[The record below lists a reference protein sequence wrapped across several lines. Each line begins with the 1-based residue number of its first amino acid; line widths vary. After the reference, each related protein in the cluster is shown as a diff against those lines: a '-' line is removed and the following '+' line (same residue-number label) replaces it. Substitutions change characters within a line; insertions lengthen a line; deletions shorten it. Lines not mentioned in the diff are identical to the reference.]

1 MKKKKSK
8 KKIIIG
14 AAAVLVVA
22 GGVTVAGQRNSTE
35 NQIPQVQVVIAEKGD
50 VEEIVDATGTVG
62 SEEEK
67 TYYSPVNAE
76 LKTVSF
82 AQGDVVKKG
91 TKLIEF
97 NTEDLEK
104 DNRKAELNL
113 KSTKYDTKDTRNKS
127 DKAEKKQKDAKKNVQ
142 ELEKKIKD
150 KKAYVSS
157 LKSQISAAATAA
169 QREAAAQAIIGA
181 AAVLVVA
188 GGVTVAGQ
196 RNSTENQI
204 PQVQVVIAEKGDV
217 EEIVDATGTVGSEE
231 EKTYYSPV
239 NAELKTVSFAQGD
252 VVKKGTKL
260 IEFNT
265 EDLEKDNRKAELNLK
280 STKYDTKDTRNK
292 SDKAEKKQ
300 KDAKKNVQE
309 LEKKIKDKKAYVSSL
324 KSQISAAATAA
335 QREAAA
341 QASAQA
347 AAQAQAQQQ
356 EAQAKAQAEA
366 KKQEEIQSKYQAAL
380 YTYKTETLPQYQQ
393 QLSDLNAQ
401 YNQAQSDY
409 NQADTTYQMAFAT
422 WQADPSD
429 ENTQALDNAETARTQ
444 AQLAMQQA
452 QQTYND
458 LKQQTPKM
466 PVLSDFTESSAD
478 YSWGISDGSDA
489 DDSDGEDSSSYGY
502 DYSGSDGGTVTA
514 DTSALESALE
524 TASDEL
530 AELQSDLA
538 SEKAIAEADSTS
550 LTKEEKE
557 KLKVTDNLSELDA
570 KSAEELV
577 KEGKKG
583 ITAEFN
589 GIISKADIKQG
600 AAVTQGMELFTI
612 ENTDK
617 ASVDVT
623 LSKYDYNTVKEG
635 QSVEIT
641 LGDNTYQGTVTKMS
655 HIAVQNEKGTP
666 VISATV
672 SIDNPDEDIFLGVDA
687 KVKIYAASAKNV
699 VTLPVE
705 VVNIGKEGSFCYVI
719 EDGLVTKRNITTGI
733 SSEDYV
739 EITDGIK
746 EGEEVIADLGDYT
759 EGMEVQAVPEQT
771 GEDADE

>member
-22 GGVTVAGQRNSTE
+22 GGVTVAGQRNSKDT
-35 NQIPQVQVVIAEKGD
+35 QIPQVPVVTAEMGE

-82 AQGDVVKKG
+82 SQGDVIKKG

-97 NTEDLEK
+97 NTEGLEK
-104 DNRKAELNL
+104 DNQKAELNL

-150 KKAYVSS
+150 KKAYVAS
-157 LKSQISAAATAA
+157 LKSQISAATA
-169 QREAAAQAIIGA
+169 
-181 AAVLVVA
+181 
-188 GGVTVAGQ
+188 
-196 RNSTENQI
+196 
-204 PQVQVVIAEKGDV
+204 
-217 EEIVDATGTVGSEE
+217 
-231 EKTYYSPV
+231 
-239 NAELKTVSFAQGD
+239 
-252 VVKKGTKL
+252 
-260 IEFNT
+260 
-265 EDLEKDNRKAELNLK
+265 
-280 STKYDTKDTRNK
+280 
-292 SDKAEKKQ
+292 
-300 KDAKKNVQE
+300 
-309 LEKKIKDKKAYVSSL
+309 
-324 KSQISAAATAA
+324 AA

-366 KKQEEIQSKYQAAL
+366 KKQQEIQRKYQAAL
-380 YTYKTETLPQYQQ
+380 NTYKTETLPQYQQ
-393 QLSDLNAQ
+393 KLSELNSQ
-401 YNQAQSDY
+401 YNQAQSTY
-409 NQADTTYQMAFAT
+409 NQADTAYQMAFAT

-429 ENTQALDNAETARTQ
+429 ENIQALNAAETSRTQ
-444 AQLAMQQA
+444 AQIAMQQA
-452 QQTYND
+452 KQAYED
-458 LKQQTPKM
+458 YKQQTPQM
-466 PVLSDFTESSAD
+466 PDLADFTQNSSGSLEEFTDGTEDDTSEEDTASGD
-478 YSWGISDGSDA
+478 YA
-489 DDSDGEDSSSYGY
+489 
-502 DYSGSDGGTVTA
+502 YSGSDSSAVTA

-524 TASDEL
+524 SASDEL

-570 KSAEELV
+570 KSAKELV
-577 KEGKKG
+577 EEGKKG

-589 GIISKADIKQG
+589 GIVSKADIKQG

-612 ENTDK
+612 QNTDK

-623 LSKYDYNTVKEG
+623 LSKYDYDTVKEG
-635 QSVEIT
+635 QSAEIT

-672 SIDNPDEDIFLGVDA
+672 SINDPDDDIFLGVDA
-687 KVKIYAASAKNV
+687 KVKIHAASAKNV

-705 VVNIGKEGSFCYVI
+705 VVNIGKDGSFCYVI
-719 EDGLVTKRNITTGI
+719 EDGLVTKRDITTGI

-739 EITDGIK
+739 EVIDGIK
-746 EGEEVIADLGDYT
+746 EGEEVISDLGDYT
-759 EGMEVQAVPEQT
+759 EGMEVQAVSEQT

>member
-22 GGVTVAGQRNSTE
+22 GGVTVAGQRNSKET
-35 NQIPQVQVVIAEKGD
+35 QIPQVPVVTAEMGD

-82 AQGDVVKKG
+82 SQGDVIKKG

-104 DNRKAELNL
+104 DNQKAELNL

-150 KKAYVSS
+150 KKAYVAS
-157 LKSQISAAATAA
+157 LKSQISAATA
-169 QREAAAQAIIGA
+169 
-181 AAVLVVA
+181 
-188 GGVTVAGQ
+188 
-196 RNSTENQI
+196 
-204 PQVQVVIAEKGDV
+204 
-217 EEIVDATGTVGSEE
+217 
-231 EKTYYSPV
+231 
-239 NAELKTVSFAQGD
+239 
-252 VVKKGTKL
+252 
-260 IEFNT
+260 
-265 EDLEKDNRKAELNLK
+265 
-280 STKYDTKDTRNK
+280 
-292 SDKAEKKQ
+292 
-300 KDAKKNVQE
+300 
-309 LEKKIKDKKAYVSSL
+309 
-324 KSQISAAATAA
+324 AA

-366 KKQEEIQSKYQAAL
+366 KKQQEIQRKYQAAL
-380 YTYKTETLPQYQQ
+380 NTYKTETLPQYQQ
-393 QLSDLNAQ
+393 KLSELNSQ
-401 YNQAQSDY
+401 YNQAQSTY
-409 NQADTTYQMAFAT
+409 NQADTAYQMAFAT

-429 ENTQALDNAETARTQ
+429 ENIQALNAAETSRTQ
-444 AQLAMQQA
+444 AQIAMQQA
-452 QQTYND
+452 KQAYED
-458 LKQQTPKM
+458 YKQQTPQM
-466 PVLSDFTESSAD
+466 PDLSDFTQNSSGSLEEFTDGTEDDTSEDDIASED
-478 YSWGISDGSDA
+478 YA
-489 DDSDGEDSSSYGY
+489 
-502 DYSGSDGGTVTA
+502 YSGSDSSTVTA

-524 TASDEL
+524 SASDEL

-570 KSAEELV
+570 KSAKELV
-577 KEGKKG
+577 EEGKKG

-589 GIISKADIKQG
+589 GIVSKADIKQG

-612 ENTDK
+612 QNTDK

-623 LSKYDYNTVKEG
+623 LSKYDYDTVKEG
-635 QSVEIT
+635 QSAEIT

-672 SIDNPDEDIFLGVDA
+672 SINDPDDDIFLGVDA
-687 KVKIYAASAKNV
+687 KVKIHAASAKNV

-705 VVNIGKEGSFCYVI
+705 VVNIGKDGSFCYVI
-719 EDGLVTKRNITTGI
+719 EDGLVTKRDITTGI

-739 EITDGIK
+739 EVIDGIK
-746 EGEEVIADLGDYT
+746 EGEEVISDLGDYT
-759 EGMEVQAVPEQT
+759 EGMEVQAVSEQT

>member
-22 GGVTVAGQRNSTE
+22 GGVTVAGQRNSKET
-35 NQIPQVQVVIAEKGD
+35 QIPQVPVVTAEMGD

-82 AQGDVVKKG
+82 SQGDVIKKG

-104 DNRKAELNL
+104 DNQKAELNL

-150 KKAYVSS
+150 KKAYVAS
-157 LKSQISAAATAA
+157 LKSQISAATA
-169 QREAAAQAIIGA
+169 
-181 AAVLVVA
+181 
-188 GGVTVAGQ
+188 
-196 RNSTENQI
+196 
-204 PQVQVVIAEKGDV
+204 
-217 EEIVDATGTVGSEE
+217 
-231 EKTYYSPV
+231 
-239 NAELKTVSFAQGD
+239 
-252 VVKKGTKL
+252 
-260 IEFNT
+260 
-265 EDLEKDNRKAELNLK
+265 
-280 STKYDTKDTRNK
+280 
-292 SDKAEKKQ
+292 
-300 KDAKKNVQE
+300 
-309 LEKKIKDKKAYVSSL
+309 
-324 KSQISAAATAA
+324 AA

-356 EAQAKAQAEA
+356 EAQAEA
-366 KKQEEIQSKYQAAL
+366 KKQQEIQRKYQAAL
-380 YTYKTETLPQYQQ
+380 NTYKTETLPQYQQ
-393 QLSDLNAQ
+393 KLSELNSQ
-401 YNQAQSDY
+401 YNQAQSIY
-409 NQADTTYQMAFAT
+409 NQADTAYQMAFAT

-429 ENTQALDNAETARTQ
+429 ENIQALNAAETSRTQ
-444 AQLAMQQA
+444 AQIAMQQA
-452 QQTYND
+452 KQAYED
-458 LKQQTPKM
+458 YKQQTPQM
-466 PVLSDFTESSAD
+466 PDLADFTQNSSGSLEEFTDGTEDDTSEEDTASGD
-478 YSWGISDGSDA
+478 YA
-489 DDSDGEDSSSYGY
+489 
-502 DYSGSDGGTVTA
+502 YSGSDSSAVTA

-524 TASDEL
+524 SASDEL

-570 KSAEELV
+570 KSAKELV
-577 KEGKKG
+577 EEGKKG

-589 GIISKADIKQG
+589 GIVSKVDIKQG
-600 AAVTQGMELFTI
+600 AAATQGMELFTI
-612 ENTDK
+612 QNTDK

-623 LSKYDYNTVKEG
+623 LSKYDYDTVKEG
-635 QSVEIT
+635 QSAEIT

-672 SIDNPDEDIFLGVDA
+672 SINDPDDDIFLGVDA
-687 KVKIYAASAKNV
+687 KVKIHAASAKNV

-705 VVNIGKEGSFCYVI
+705 VVNIGKDGSFCYVI
-719 EDGLVTKRNITTGI
+719 EDGLVTKRDITTGI

-739 EITDGIK
+739 EVIDGIK
-746 EGEEVIADLGDYT
+746 EGEEVISDLGDYT
-759 EGMEVQAVPEQT
+759 EGMEVQAVSEQT

>member
-1 MKKKKSK
+1 MVLKKSK

-22 GGVTVAGQRNSTE
+22 GGVTVAGQRDSKET
-35 NQIPQVQVVIAEKGD
+35 QIPQVPVVTAEMGD

-82 AQGDVVKKG
+82 SQGDVIKKG

-104 DNRKAELNL
+104 DNQKAELNL

-150 KKAYVSS
+150 KKAYVAS
-157 LKSQISAAATAA
+157 LKSQISAA
-169 QREAAAQAIIGA
+169 
-181 AAVLVVA
+181 
-188 GGVTVAGQ
+188 TV
-196 RNSTENQI
+196 
-204 PQVQVVIAEKGDV
+204 
-217 EEIVDATGTVGSEE
+217 
-231 EKTYYSPV
+231 
-239 NAELKTVSFAQGD
+239 
-252 VVKKGTKL
+252 
-260 IEFNT
+260 
-265 EDLEKDNRKAELNLK
+265 
-280 STKYDTKDTRNK
+280 
-292 SDKAEKKQ
+292 
-300 KDAKKNVQE
+300 
-309 LEKKIKDKKAYVSSL
+309 
-324 KSQISAAATAA
+324 AA

-366 KKQEEIQSKYQAAL
+366 KKQQEIQRKYQAAL
-380 YTYKTETLPQYQQ
+380 NTYETETLPQYQQ
-393 QLSDLNAQ
+393 KLSELNSQ
-401 YNQAQSDY
+401 YNQAQSTY
-409 NQADTTYQMAFAT
+409 NQADTAYQMAFAT

-429 ENTQALDNAETARTQ
+429 ENIQALNAAETSRTQ
-444 AQLAMQQA
+444 AQIAMQQA
-452 QQTYND
+452 KQAYED
-458 LKQQTPKM
+458 YKQQTPQM
-466 PVLSDFTESSAD
+466 PDLSDFTQNSSG
-478 YSWGISDGSDA
+478 SLEEFTDGTE
-489 DDSDGEDSSSYGY
+489 DDSSEDDTASGDYA
-502 DYSGSDGGTVTA
+502 YSGSDSSAVTA

-524 TASDEL
+524 SASDEL

-570 KSAEELV
+570 KSAKELV
-577 KEGKKG
+577 EEGKKG

-589 GIISKADIKQG
+589 GIVSKADIKQG
-600 AAVTQGMELFTI
+600 AAATQGMELFTI
-612 ENTDK
+612 QNTDK

-623 LSKYDYNTVKEG
+623 LSKYDYDTVKEG
-635 QSVEIT
+635 QSAEIT

-672 SIDNPDEDIFLGVDA
+672 SINDPDDDIFLGVDA
-687 KVKIYAASAKNV
+687 KVKIHAASAKNV

-705 VVNIGKEGSFCYVI
+705 VVNIGKDGSFCYVI
-719 EDGLVTKRNITTGI
+719 EDGLVTKRDITTGI

-739 EITDGIK
+739 EVIDGIK
-746 EGEEVIADLGDYT
+746 EGEEVISDLGDYT
-759 EGMEVQAVPEQT
+759 EGMEVQAVSEQT

>member
-14 AAAVLVVA
+14 AAAVLVGA
-22 GGVTVAGQRNSTE
+22 GGVTVAGQRNSKET
-35 NQIPQVQVVIAEKGD
+35 QIPQVPVVTAGMGD

-82 AQGDVVKKG
+82 SQGDVIKKG

-104 DNRKAELNL
+104 DNQKAELNL

-150 KKAYVSS
+150 KKAYVAS
-157 LKSQISAAATAA
+157 LKSQISAATA
-169 QREAAAQAIIGA
+169 
-181 AAVLVVA
+181 
-188 GGVTVAGQ
+188 
-196 RNSTENQI
+196 
-204 PQVQVVIAEKGDV
+204 
-217 EEIVDATGTVGSEE
+217 
-231 EKTYYSPV
+231 
-239 NAELKTVSFAQGD
+239 
-252 VVKKGTKL
+252 
-260 IEFNT
+260 
-265 EDLEKDNRKAELNLK
+265 
-280 STKYDTKDTRNK
+280 
-292 SDKAEKKQ
+292 
-300 KDAKKNVQE
+300 
-309 LEKKIKDKKAYVSSL
+309 
-324 KSQISAAATAA
+324 AA

-366 KKQEEIQSKYQAAL
+366 KKQQEIQRKYQAAL
-380 YTYKTETLPQYQQ
+380 NTYKTETLPQYQQ
-393 QLSDLNAQ
+393 KLSELNSQ
-401 YNQAQSDY
+401 YNQAQSTY
-409 NQADTTYQMAFAT
+409 NQADTAYQMAFAT

-429 ENTQALDNAETARTQ
+429 ENIQALNAAETSRTQ
-444 AQLAMQQA
+444 AQIAMQQA
-452 QQTYND
+452 KQAYED
-458 LKQQTPKM
+458 YKQQTPQM
-466 PVLSDFTESSAD
+466 PDLADFTQNSSGSLEEFTDGTEDDTSEEDTASGD
-478 YSWGISDGSDA
+478 YA
-489 DDSDGEDSSSYGY
+489 
-502 DYSGSDGGTVTA
+502 YSGSDSSAVTA

-524 TASDEL
+524 SASDEL

-570 KSAEELV
+570 KSAKELV
-577 KEGKKG
+577 EEGKKG

-589 GIISKADIKQG
+589 GIVSKADIKQG

-612 ENTDK
+612 QNTDK

-623 LSKYDYNTVKEG
+623 LSKYDYDTVKEG
-635 QSVEIT
+635 QSAEIT
-641 LGDNTYQGTVTKMS
+641 LGDNTYQGAVTKMS

-672 SIDNPDEDIFLGVDA
+672 SINDPDDDIFLGVDA
-687 KVKIYAASAKNV
+687 KVKIHAASAKNV

-705 VVNIGKEGSFCYVI
+705 VVNIGKDGSFCYVI
-719 EDGLVTKRNITTGI
+719 EDGLVMKRDITTGI
-733 SSEDYV
+733 SSEDYGEV
-739 EITDGIK
+739 IDGIK
-746 EGEEVIADLGDYT
+746 EGEEVISDLGDYT
-759 EGMEVQAVPEQT
+759 EGMEVQAVSEQT

>member
-104 DNRKAELNL
+104 DNQKAELNL

-150 KKAYVSS
+150 KKAYVAS
-157 LKSQISAAATAA
+157 LKSQISVATA
-169 QREAAAQAIIGA
+169 
-181 AAVLVVA
+181 
-188 GGVTVAGQ
+188 
-196 RNSTENQI
+196 
-204 PQVQVVIAEKGDV
+204 
-217 EEIVDATGTVGSEE
+217 
-231 EKTYYSPV
+231 
-239 NAELKTVSFAQGD
+239 
-252 VVKKGTKL
+252 
-260 IEFNT
+260 
-265 EDLEKDNRKAELNLK
+265 
-280 STKYDTKDTRNK
+280 
-292 SDKAEKKQ
+292 
-300 KDAKKNVQE
+300 
-309 LEKKIKDKKAYVSSL
+309 
-324 KSQISAAATAA
+324 AA

-366 KKQEEIQSKYQAAL
+366 KKQQEIQRKYQAAL
-380 YTYKTETLPQYQQ
+380 NTYKTETLPQYQQ
-393 QLSDLNAQ
+393 KLSELNSQ
-401 YNQAQSDY
+401 YNQAQSTY
-409 NQADTTYQMAFAT
+409 NQADTAYQMAFAT

-429 ENTQALDNAETARTQ
+429 ENIQALNAAETSRTQ
-444 AQLAMQQA
+444 AQIAMQQA
-452 QQTYND
+452 KQVYED
-458 LKQQTPKM
+458 YKQQTPQM
-466 PVLSDFTESSAD
+466 PDLADFTQNSSGSLEEFTDGTEDDTSEEDTASGD
-478 YSWGISDGSDA
+478 YA
-489 DDSDGEDSSSYGY
+489 
-502 DYSGSDGGTVTA
+502 YSGSDSSAVTA

-524 TASDEL
+524 SASDEL

-550 LTKEEKE
+550 LTKE

-570 KSAEELV
+570 KSAKELV
-577 KEGKKG
+577 EEGKKG

-589 GIISKADIKQG
+589 GIVSKADIKQG

-612 ENTDK
+612 QNTDK

-623 LSKYDYNTVKEG
+623 LSKYDYDTVKEG
-635 QSVEIT
+635 QSAEIT

-666 VISATV
+666 VISATI
-672 SIDNPDEDIFLGVDA
+672 SINDPDDDIFLGVDA
-687 KVKIYAASAKNV
+687 KVKIHAASAKNV

-705 VVNIGKEGSFCYVI
+705 VVNIGKDGSFCYVI
-719 EDGLVTKRNITTGI
+719 EDGLVTKRDITTGI

-739 EITDGIK
+739 EVIDGIK
-746 EGEEVIADLGDYT
+746 EGEEVISDLGDYT
-759 EGMEVQAVPEQT
+759 EGMEVQAVSEQT

>member
-22 GGVTVAGQRNSTE
+22 GGVTVAGQRNSKET
-35 NQIPQVQVVIAEKGD
+35 QIPQVPVVTAEMGE

-82 AQGDVVKKG
+82 SQGDVIKKG

-104 DNRKAELNL
+104 DNQKAELNL

-150 KKAYVSS
+150 KKAYVAS
-157 LKSQISAAATAA
+157 LKSQISVATA
-169 QREAAAQAIIGA
+169 
-181 AAVLVVA
+181 
-188 GGVTVAGQ
+188 
-196 RNSTENQI
+196 
-204 PQVQVVIAEKGDV
+204 
-217 EEIVDATGTVGSEE
+217 
-231 EKTYYSPV
+231 
-239 NAELKTVSFAQGD
+239 
-252 VVKKGTKL
+252 
-260 IEFNT
+260 
-265 EDLEKDNRKAELNLK
+265 
-280 STKYDTKDTRNK
+280 
-292 SDKAEKKQ
+292 
-300 KDAKKNVQE
+300 
-309 LEKKIKDKKAYVSSL
+309 
-324 KSQISAAATAA
+324 AA

-366 KKQEEIQSKYQAAL
+366 KKQQEIQRKYQAAL
-380 YTYKTETLPQYQQ
+380 NTYKTETLPQYQQ
-393 QLSDLNAQ
+393 KLSELNSQ
-401 YNQAQSDY
+401 YNQAQSTY
-409 NQADTTYQMAFAT
+409 NQADTAYQMAFAT

-429 ENTQALDNAETARTQ
+429 ENIQALNAAETSRTQ
-444 AQLAMQQA
+444 AQIAMQQA
-452 QQTYND
+452 KQAYED
-458 LKQQTPKM
+458 YKQQTPQM
-466 PVLSDFTESSAD
+466 PDLADFTQNSSGSLEEFTDGTEDDTSEEDTASGD
-478 YSWGISDGSDA
+478 YA
-489 DDSDGEDSSSYGY
+489 
-502 DYSGSDGGTVTA
+502 YSGSDSSAVTA

-524 TASDEL
+524 SASDEL

-570 KSAEELV
+570 KSAKELV
-577 KEGKKG
+577 EEGKKG

-589 GIISKADIKQG
+589 GIVSKADIKQG

-612 ENTDK
+612 QNTDK

-623 LSKYDYNTVKEG
+623 LSKYDYDTVKEG
-635 QSVEIT
+635 QSAEIT

-672 SIDNPDEDIFLGVDA
+672 SINDPDDDIFLGVDA
-687 KVKIYAASAKNV
+687 KVKIHAASAKNV

-705 VVNIGKEGSFCYVI
+705 VVNIGKDGSFCYVI
-719 EDGLVTKRNITTGI
+719 EDGLVTKRDITTGI

-739 EITDGIK
+739 EVIDGIK
-746 EGEEVIADLGDYT
+746 EGEEVISDLGDYT
-759 EGMEVQAVPEQT
+759 EGMEVQAVSEQT
-771 GEDADE
+771 GEDANE

>member
-22 GGVTVAGQRNSTE
+22 GGVTVAGQRNSKET
-35 NQIPQVQVVIAEKGD
+35 QIPQVPVVTAEMGD

-82 AQGDVVKKG
+82 SQGDVIKKG

-104 DNRKAELNL
+104 DNQKAELNL

-150 KKAYVSS
+150 KKAYVAS
-157 LKSQISAAATAA
+157 LKSQISAATA
-169 QREAAAQAIIGA
+169 
-181 AAVLVVA
+181 
-188 GGVTVAGQ
+188 
-196 RNSTENQI
+196 
-204 PQVQVVIAEKGDV
+204 
-217 EEIVDATGTVGSEE
+217 
-231 EKTYYSPV
+231 
-239 NAELKTVSFAQGD
+239 
-252 VVKKGTKL
+252 
-260 IEFNT
+260 
-265 EDLEKDNRKAELNLK
+265 
-280 STKYDTKDTRNK
+280 
-292 SDKAEKKQ
+292 
-300 KDAKKNVQE
+300 
-309 LEKKIKDKKAYVSSL
+309 
-324 KSQISAAATAA
+324 AA

-366 KKQEEIQSKYQAAL
+366 KKQQEIQRKYQAAL
-380 YTYKTETLPQYQQ
+380 NTYKTETLPQYQQ
-393 QLSDLNAQ
+393 KLSELNSQ
-401 YNQAQSDY
+401 YNQAQSTY
-409 NQADTTYQMAFAT
+409 NQADTAYQMAFAT

-429 ENTQALDNAETARTQ
+429 ENIQALNAAETSRTQ
-444 AQLAMQQA
+444 AQIAMQQA
-452 QQTYND
+452 KQAYED
-458 LKQQTPKM
+458 YKQQTPQM
-466 PVLSDFTESSAD
+466 PDLADFTQNSSGSLEEFTDGTEDATSEEDTASGD
-478 YSWGISDGSDA
+478 YA
-489 DDSDGEDSSSYGY
+489 
-502 DYSGSDGGTVTA
+502 YSGSDSSAVTA

-524 TASDEL
+524 SASDEL

-570 KSAEELV
+570 KSAKELV
-577 KEGKKG
+577 EEGKKG

-589 GIISKADIKQG
+589 GIVSKADIKQG

-612 ENTDK
+612 QNTDK

-623 LSKYDYNTVKEG
+623 LSKYDYDTVKEG
-635 QSVEIT
+635 QSAEIT

-672 SIDNPDEDIFLGVDA
+672 SINDPDDDIFLGVDA
-687 KVKIYAASAKNV
+687 KVKIHAASAKNV

-705 VVNIGKEGSFCYVI
+705 VVNIGKDGSFCYVI
-719 EDGLVTKRNITTGI
+719 EDGLVTKRDITTGI

-739 EITDGIK
+739 EVIDGIK
-746 EGEEVIADLGDYT
+746 EGEEVISDLGDYT
-759 EGMEVQAVPEQT
+759 EGMEVQAVSEQT

>member
-8 KKIIIG
+8 KKIILG

-22 GGVTVAGQRNSTE
+22 GGVTVAGQRNSKET
-35 NQIPQVQVVIAEKGD
+35 QIPQVPVVTAEMGD

-82 AQGDVVKKG
+82 SQGDVIKKG

-104 DNRKAELNL
+104 DNQKAELNL

-150 KKAYVSS
+150 KKAYVAS
-157 LKSQISAAATAA
+157 LKSQISAATA
-169 QREAAAQAIIGA
+169 
-181 AAVLVVA
+181 
-188 GGVTVAGQ
+188 
-196 RNSTENQI
+196 
-204 PQVQVVIAEKGDV
+204 
-217 EEIVDATGTVGSEE
+217 
-231 EKTYYSPV
+231 
-239 NAELKTVSFAQGD
+239 
-252 VVKKGTKL
+252 
-260 IEFNT
+260 
-265 EDLEKDNRKAELNLK
+265 
-280 STKYDTKDTRNK
+280 
-292 SDKAEKKQ
+292 
-300 KDAKKNVQE
+300 
-309 LEKKIKDKKAYVSSL
+309 
-324 KSQISAAATAA
+324 AA

-366 KKQEEIQSKYQAAL
+366 KKQQEIQRKYQAAL
-380 YTYKTETLPQYQQ
+380 NTYKTETLPQYQQ
-393 QLSDLNAQ
+393 KLSELNSQ
-401 YNQAQSDY
+401 YNQAQSTY
-409 NQADTTYQMAFAT
+409 NQADTAYQMAFAT

-429 ENTQALDNAETARTQ
+429 ENIQALNAAETSRTQ
-444 AQLAMQQA
+444 AQIAMQQA
-452 QQTYND
+452 KQAYED
-458 LKQQTPKM
+458 YKQQTPQM
-466 PVLSDFTESSAD
+466 PDLADFTQNSSGSLEEFTDGTEDDTSEEDTASGD
-478 YSWGISDGSDA
+478 YA
-489 DDSDGEDSSSYGY
+489 
-502 DYSGSDGGTVTA
+502 YSGSDSSAVTA

-524 TASDEL
+524 SASDEL

-570 KSAEELV
+570 KSAKELV
-577 KEGKKG
+577 EEGKKG

-589 GIISKADIKQG
+589 GIVSKADIKQG

-612 ENTDK
+612 QNTDK

-623 LSKYDYNTVKEG
+623 LSKYDYDTVKEG
-635 QSVEIT
+635 QSAEIT

-672 SIDNPDEDIFLGVDA
+672 SINDPDDDIFLGVDA
-687 KVKIYAASAKNV
+687 KVKIHAASAKNV

-705 VVNIGKEGSFCYVI
+705 VVNIGKDGSFCYVI
-719 EDGLVTKRNITTGI
+719 EDGLVTKRDITTGI

-739 EITDGIK
+739 EVIDGIK
-746 EGEEVIADLGDYT
+746 EGEEVISDLGDYT
-759 EGMEVQAVPEQT
+759 EGMEVQAVSEQT

>member
-22 GGVTVAGQRNSTE
+22 GGVTVAGQRNSKET
-35 NQIPQVQVVIAEKGD
+35 QIPQVPVVTAEMGE

-82 AQGDVVKKG
+82 SQGDVIKKG

-104 DNRKAELNL
+104 DNQKAELNL

-150 KKAYVSS
+150 KKAYVAS
-157 LKSQISAAATAA
+157 LKSQISVATA
-169 QREAAAQAIIGA
+169 
-181 AAVLVVA
+181 
-188 GGVTVAGQ
+188 
-196 RNSTENQI
+196 
-204 PQVQVVIAEKGDV
+204 
-217 EEIVDATGTVGSEE
+217 
-231 EKTYYSPV
+231 
-239 NAELKTVSFAQGD
+239 
-252 VVKKGTKL
+252 
-260 IEFNT
+260 
-265 EDLEKDNRKAELNLK
+265 
-280 STKYDTKDTRNK
+280 
-292 SDKAEKKQ
+292 
-300 KDAKKNVQE
+300 
-309 LEKKIKDKKAYVSSL
+309 
-324 KSQISAAATAA
+324 AA

-366 KKQEEIQSKYQAAL
+366 KKQQEIQRKYQAAL
-380 YTYKTETLPQYQQ
+380 NTYKTETLPQYQQ
-393 QLSDLNAQ
+393 KLSELNSQ
-401 YNQAQSDY
+401 YNQAQSTY
-409 NQADTTYQMAFAT
+409 NQADTAYQMAFAT

-429 ENTQALDNAETARTQ
+429 ENIQALNAAETSRTQ
-444 AQLAMQQA
+444 AQIAMQQA
-452 QQTYND
+452 KQAYED
-458 LKQQTPKM
+458 YKQQTPQM
-466 PVLSDFTESSAD
+466 PDLADFTQNSSGSLEEFTDGTEDDTSEEDTASGD
-478 YSWGISDGSDA
+478 YA
-489 DDSDGEDSSSYGY
+489 
-502 DYSGSDGGTVTA
+502 YSGSDSSAVTA

-524 TASDEL
+524 SASDEL

-570 KSAEELV
+570 KSAKELV
-577 KEGKKG
+577 EEGKKG

-589 GIISKADIKQG
+589 GIVSKADIKQG

-612 ENTDK
+612 QNTDK

-623 LSKYDYNTVKEG
+623 LSKYDYDTVKEG
-635 QSVEIT
+635 QSAEIT

-666 VISATV
+666 VISATI
-672 SIDNPDEDIFLGVDA
+672 SINDPDDDIFLGVDA
-687 KVKIYAASAKNV
+687 KVKIHAASAKNV

-705 VVNIGKEGSFCYVI
+705 VVNIGKDGSFCYVI
-719 EDGLVTKRNITTGI
+719 EDGLVTKRDITTGI

-739 EITDGIK
+739 EVIDGIK
-746 EGEEVIADLGDYT
+746 EGEEVISDLGDYT
-759 EGMEVQAVPEQT
+759 EGMEVQAVSEQT
-771 GEDADE
+771 GEDANE

>member
-22 GGVTVAGQRNSTE
+22 GGVTVAGQRNSKET
-35 NQIPQVQVVIAEKGD
+35 QIPQVPVVTAEMGD

-82 AQGDVVKKG
+82 SQGDVIKKG

-104 DNRKAELNL
+104 DNQKAELNL

-150 KKAYVSS
+150 KKAYVAS
-157 LKSQISAAATAA
+157 LKSQISAATA
-169 QREAAAQAIIGA
+169 
-181 AAVLVVA
+181 
-188 GGVTVAGQ
+188 
-196 RNSTENQI
+196 
-204 PQVQVVIAEKGDV
+204 
-217 EEIVDATGTVGSEE
+217 
-231 EKTYYSPV
+231 
-239 NAELKTVSFAQGD
+239 
-252 VVKKGTKL
+252 
-260 IEFNT
+260 
-265 EDLEKDNRKAELNLK
+265 
-280 STKYDTKDTRNK
+280 
-292 SDKAEKKQ
+292 
-300 KDAKKNVQE
+300 
-309 LEKKIKDKKAYVSSL
+309 
-324 KSQISAAATAA
+324 AA

-366 KKQEEIQSKYQAAL
+366 KKQQEIQRKYQAAL
-380 YTYKTETLPQYQQ
+380 NTYKTETLPQYQQ
-393 QLSDLNAQ
+393 KLSELNSQ
-401 YNQAQSDY
+401 YNQAQSTY
-409 NQADTTYQMAFAT
+409 NQADTAYQMAFAT

-429 ENTQALDNAETARTQ
+429 ENIQALNAAETSRTQ
-444 AQLAMQQA
+444 AQIAMQQA
-452 QQTYND
+452 KQAYED
-458 LKQQTPKM
+458 YKQQTPQM
-466 PVLSDFTESSAD
+466 PDLSDFTQNSSGSLEEFTDGTEDDSSEDDTASGDYAYSGGDSSA
-478 YSWGISDGSDA
+478 
-489 DDSDGEDSSSYGY
+489 
-502 DYSGSDGGTVTA
+502 VTA

-524 TASDEL
+524 SASDEL

-570 KSAEELV
+570 KSAKELV
-577 KEGKKG
+577 EEGKKG

-589 GIISKADIKQG
+589 GIVSKADIKQG

-612 ENTDK
+612 QNTDK

-623 LSKYDYNTVKEG
+623 LSKYDYDTVKEG
-635 QSVEIT
+635 QSAEIT

-672 SIDNPDEDIFLGVDA
+672 SINDPDDDIFLGVDA
-687 KVKIYAASAKNV
+687 KVKIHAASAKNV

-705 VVNIGKEGSFCYVI
+705 VVNIGKDGSFCYVI
-719 EDGLVTKRNITTGI
+719 EDGLVTKRDIITGI

-739 EITDGIK
+739 EVIDGIK
-746 EGEEVIADLGDYT
+746 EGEEVISDLGDYT
-759 EGMEVQAVPEQT
+759 EGMEVQAVSEQT

>member
-22 GGVTVAGQRNSTE
+22 GGVTVAGQRNSKET
-35 NQIPQVQVVIAEKGD
+35 QIPQVPVVTAGMGD

-67 TYYSPVNAE
+67 TYYSPVNTE

-82 AQGDVVKKG
+82 SQGDVIKKG

-104 DNRKAELNL
+104 DNQKAELNL

-150 KKAYVSS
+150 KKAYVAS
-157 LKSQISAAATAA
+157 LKSQISAATA
-169 QREAAAQAIIGA
+169 
-181 AAVLVVA
+181 
-188 GGVTVAGQ
+188 
-196 RNSTENQI
+196 
-204 PQVQVVIAEKGDV
+204 
-217 EEIVDATGTVGSEE
+217 
-231 EKTYYSPV
+231 
-239 NAELKTVSFAQGD
+239 
-252 VVKKGTKL
+252 
-260 IEFNT
+260 
-265 EDLEKDNRKAELNLK
+265 
-280 STKYDTKDTRNK
+280 
-292 SDKAEKKQ
+292 
-300 KDAKKNVQE
+300 
-309 LEKKIKDKKAYVSSL
+309 
-324 KSQISAAATAA
+324 AA

-366 KKQEEIQSKYQAAL
+366 KKQQEIQRKYQAAL
-380 YTYKTETLPQYQQ
+380 NTYKTETLPQYQQ
-393 QLSDLNAQ
+393 KLSELNLQ
-401 YNQAQSDY
+401 YNQAQSTY
-409 NQADTTYQMAFAT
+409 NQADTAYQMAFAT

-429 ENTQALDNAETARTQ
+429 ENIQALNAAETSRTQ
-444 AQLAMQQA
+444 AQIAMQQA
-452 QQTYND
+452 KQAYED
-458 LKQQTPKM
+458 YKQQTPQM
-466 PVLSDFTESSAD
+466 PDLADFTQNSSGSLEEFTDGTEDDTSEEDTASGD
-478 YSWGISDGSDA
+478 YA
-489 DDSDGEDSSSYGY
+489 
-502 DYSGSDGGTVTA
+502 YSGSDSSAVTA

-524 TASDEL
+524 SASDEL

-570 KSAEELV
+570 KSAKELV
-577 KEGKKG
+577 EEGKKG

-589 GIISKADIKQG
+589 GIVSKADIKQG

-612 ENTDK
+612 QNTDK

-623 LSKYDYNTVKEG
+623 LSKYDYDTVKEG
-635 QSVEIT
+635 QSAEIT

-672 SIDNPDEDIFLGVDA
+672 SINDPDDDIFLGVDA
-687 KVKIYAASAKNV
+687 KVKIHAASAKNV

-705 VVNIGKEGSFCYVI
+705 VVNIGKDGSFCYVI
-719 EDGLVTKRNITTGI
+719 EDGLVTKRDITTGI

-739 EITDGIK
+739 EVIDGIK
-746 EGEEVIADLGDYT
+746 EGEEVISDLGDYT
-759 EGMEVQAVPEQT
+759 EGMEVQAVSEQT

>member
-22 GGVTVAGQRNSTE
+22 GGVTVAGQRNSKET
-35 NQIPQVQVVIAEKGD
+35 QIPQVPVVTAGMGD

-82 AQGDVVKKG
+82 SQGDVIKKG

-104 DNRKAELNL
+104 DNQKAELNL

-150 KKAYVSS
+150 KKAYVAS
-157 LKSQISAAATAA
+157 LKSQISAATA
-169 QREAAAQAIIGA
+169 
-181 AAVLVVA
+181 
-188 GGVTVAGQ
+188 
-196 RNSTENQI
+196 
-204 PQVQVVIAEKGDV
+204 
-217 EEIVDATGTVGSEE
+217 
-231 EKTYYSPV
+231 
-239 NAELKTVSFAQGD
+239 
-252 VVKKGTKL
+252 
-260 IEFNT
+260 
-265 EDLEKDNRKAELNLK
+265 
-280 STKYDTKDTRNK
+280 
-292 SDKAEKKQ
+292 
-300 KDAKKNVQE
+300 
-309 LEKKIKDKKAYVSSL
+309 
-324 KSQISAAATAA
+324 AA

-366 KKQEEIQSKYQAAL
+366 KKQQEIQRKYQAAL
-380 YTYKTETLPQYQQ
+380 NTYKTETLPQYQQ
-393 QLSDLNAQ
+393 KLSELNSQ
-401 YNQAQSDY
+401 YNQAQSTY
-409 NQADTTYQMAFAT
+409 NQADTAYQMAFAT

-429 ENTQALDNAETARTQ
+429 ENIQALNAAETSRTQ
-444 AQLAMQQA
+444 AQIAMQQA
-452 QQTYND
+452 KQAYED
-458 LKQQTPKM
+458 YKQQTPQM
-466 PVLSDFTESSAD
+466 PDLSDFTQNSSGSLEEFTDGTEDDSSEDDTASGDYAYSGGDSSA
-478 YSWGISDGSDA
+478 
-489 DDSDGEDSSSYGY
+489 
-502 DYSGSDGGTVTA
+502 VTA

-524 TASDEL
+524 SASDEL

-570 KSAEELV
+570 KSAKELV
-577 KEGKKG
+577 EEGKKG

-589 GIISKADIKQG
+589 GIVSKADIKQG

-612 ENTDK
+612 QNTDK

-623 LSKYDYNTVKEG
+623 LSKYDYDTVKEG
-635 QSVEIT
+635 QSAEIT

-672 SIDNPDEDIFLGVDA
+672 SINDPDDDIFLGVDA
-687 KVKIYAASAKNV
+687 KVKIHAASAKNV

-705 VVNIGKEGSFCYVI
+705 VVNIGKDGSFCYVI
-719 EDGLVTKRNITTGI
+719 EDGLVTKRDITTGI

-739 EITDGIK
+739 EVIDGIK
-746 EGEEVIADLGDYT
+746 EGEEVISDLGDYT
-759 EGMEVQAVPEQT
+759 EGMEVQAVSEQT
-771 GEDADE
+771 GEDANE

>member
-22 GGVTVAGQRNSTE
+22 GGVTVAGQRNSKET
-35 NQIPQVQVVIAEKGD
+35 QIPQVPVVTAEMGD

-82 AQGDVVKKG
+82 SQGDVIKKG

-104 DNRKAELNL
+104 DNQKAELNL

-150 KKAYVSS
+150 KKAYVAS
-157 LKSQISAAATAA
+157 LKSQISAATA
-169 QREAAAQAIIGA
+169 
-181 AAVLVVA
+181 
-188 GGVTVAGQ
+188 
-196 RNSTENQI
+196 
-204 PQVQVVIAEKGDV
+204 
-217 EEIVDATGTVGSEE
+217 
-231 EKTYYSPV
+231 
-239 NAELKTVSFAQGD
+239 
-252 VVKKGTKL
+252 
-260 IEFNT
+260 
-265 EDLEKDNRKAELNLK
+265 
-280 STKYDTKDTRNK
+280 
-292 SDKAEKKQ
+292 
-300 KDAKKNVQE
+300 
-309 LEKKIKDKKAYVSSL
+309 
-324 KSQISAAATAA
+324 AA

-366 KKQEEIQSKYQAAL
+366 KKQQEIQRKYQAAL
-380 YTYKTETLPQYQQ
+380 NTYKTETLPQYQQ
-393 QLSDLNAQ
+393 KLSEMNSQ
-401 YNQAQSDY
+401 YNQAQSTY
-409 NQADTTYQMAFAT
+409 NQADTAYQMAFAT

-429 ENTQALDNAETARTQ
+429 ENIQALNATETSRTQ
-444 AQLAMQQA
+444 AQIAMQQA
-452 QQTYND
+452 KQAYED
-458 LKQQTPKM
+458 YKQQTPQM
-466 PVLSDFTESSAD
+466 PDLSDFTQNSSGSLEEFTDGTEDDSSEDDTASGDYAYSGGDSSA
-478 YSWGISDGSDA
+478 
-489 DDSDGEDSSSYGY
+489 
-502 DYSGSDGGTVTA
+502 VTA

-524 TASDEL
+524 SASDEL

-570 KSAEELV
+570 KSAKELV
-577 KEGKKG
+577 EEGKKG

-589 GIISKADIKQG
+589 GIVSKADIKQG

-612 ENTDK
+612 QNTDK

-623 LSKYDYNTVKEG
+623 LSKYDYDTVKEG
-635 QSVEIT
+635 QSAEIT

-672 SIDNPDEDIFLGVDA
+672 SINDPDDDIFLGVDA
-687 KVKIYAASAKNV
+687 KVKIHAASAKNV

-705 VVNIGKEGSFCYVI
+705 VVNIGKDGSFCYVI
-719 EDGLVTKRNITTGI
+719 EDGLVTKRDITTGI

-739 EITDGIK
+739 EVIDGIK
-746 EGEEVIADLGDYT
+746 EGEEVISDLGDYT
-759 EGMEVQAVPEQT
+759 EGMEVQAVSEQT

>member
-22 GGVTVAGQRNSTE
+22 GGVTVAGQRNSKET
-35 NQIPQVQVVIAEKGD
+35 QIPQVPVVTAEMGD

-82 AQGDVVKKG
+82 SQGDVIKKG

-104 DNRKAELNL
+104 DNQKAELNL

-150 KKAYVSS
+150 KKAYVAS
-157 LKSQISAAATAA
+157 LKSQISAATA
-169 QREAAAQAIIGA
+169 
-181 AAVLVVA
+181 
-188 GGVTVAGQ
+188 
-196 RNSTENQI
+196 
-204 PQVQVVIAEKGDV
+204 
-217 EEIVDATGTVGSEE
+217 
-231 EKTYYSPV
+231 
-239 NAELKTVSFAQGD
+239 
-252 VVKKGTKL
+252 
-260 IEFNT
+260 
-265 EDLEKDNRKAELNLK
+265 
-280 STKYDTKDTRNK
+280 
-292 SDKAEKKQ
+292 
-300 KDAKKNVQE
+300 
-309 LEKKIKDKKAYVSSL
+309 
-324 KSQISAAATAA
+324 AA

-347 AAQAQAQQQ
+347 AAQAQQQ

-366 KKQEEIQSKYQAAL
+366 KKQQEIQRKYQAAL
-380 YTYKTETLPQYQQ
+380 NTYKTETLPQYQQ
-393 QLSDLNAQ
+393 KLSELNSQ
-401 YNQAQSDY
+401 YNQAQSTY
-409 NQADTTYQMAFAT
+409 NQADTAYQMAFAT

-429 ENTQALDNAETARTQ
+429 ENIQALNAAETSRTQ
-444 AQLAMQQA
+444 AQIAMQQA
-452 QQTYND
+452 KQAYED
-458 LKQQTPKM
+458 YKQQTPQM
-466 PVLSDFTESSAD
+466 PDLSDFTQNSSGSLEEFTDGTEDDTSEEDTASGD
-478 YSWGISDGSDA
+478 YA
-489 DDSDGEDSSSYGY
+489 
-502 DYSGSDGGTVTA
+502 YSGSDSNAVTA

-524 TASDEL
+524 SASDEL

-570 KSAEELV
+570 KSAKELV
-577 KEGKKG
+577 EEGKKG

-589 GIISKADIKQG
+589 GIVSKADIKQG

-612 ENTDK
+612 QNTDK

-623 LSKYDYNTVKEG
+623 LSKYDYDTVKEG
-635 QSVEIT
+635 QSAEIT

-672 SIDNPDEDIFLGVDA
+672 SINDPDDDIFLGVDA
-687 KVKIYAASAKNV
+687 KVKIHAASAKNV

-705 VVNIGKEGSFCYVI
+705 VVNIGKDGSFCYVI
-719 EDGLVTKRNITTGI
+719 EDGLVTKRDITTGI

-739 EITDGIK
+739 EVIDGIK
-746 EGEEVIADLGDYT
+746 EGEEVISDLGDYT
-759 EGMEVQAVPEQT
+759 EGMEVQAVSEQT

>member
-22 GGVTVAGQRNSTE
+22 GGVTVAGQRNSKET
-35 NQIPQVQVVIAEKGD
+35 QIPQVPVVTAEMGE

-82 AQGDVVKKG
+82 SQGDVIKKG

-104 DNRKAELNL
+104 DNQKAELNL

-150 KKAYVSS
+150 KKAYVAS
-157 LKSQISAAATAA
+157 LKSQISAATA
-169 QREAAAQAIIGA
+169 
-181 AAVLVVA
+181 
-188 GGVTVAGQ
+188 
-196 RNSTENQI
+196 
-204 PQVQVVIAEKGDV
+204 
-217 EEIVDATGTVGSEE
+217 
-231 EKTYYSPV
+231 
-239 NAELKTVSFAQGD
+239 
-252 VVKKGTKL
+252 
-260 IEFNT
+260 
-265 EDLEKDNRKAELNLK
+265 
-280 STKYDTKDTRNK
+280 
-292 SDKAEKKQ
+292 
-300 KDAKKNVQE
+300 
-309 LEKKIKDKKAYVSSL
+309 
-324 KSQISAAATAA
+324 AA

-366 KKQEEIQSKYQAAL
+366 KKQQEIQRKYQAAL
-380 YTYKTETLPQYQQ
+380 NTYKTETLPQYQQ
-393 QLSDLNAQ
+393 KLSELNSQ
-401 YNQAQSDY
+401 YNQAQSTY
-409 NQADTTYQMAFAT
+409 NQADTAYQMAFAT

-429 ENTQALDNAETARTQ
+429 ENIQALNAAETSRTQ
-444 AQLAMQQA
+444 AQIAMQQA
-452 QQTYND
+452 KQAYED
-458 LKQQTPKM
+458 YKQQTPQM
-466 PVLSDFTESSAD
+466 PDLADFTQNSSGSLEEFTDGTEDDTSEEDTASGD
-478 YSWGISDGSDA
+478 YA
-489 DDSDGEDSSSYGY
+489 
-502 DYSGSDGGTVTA
+502 YSGSDSSAVTA

-524 TASDEL
+524 SASDEL

-570 KSAEELV
+570 KSAKELV
-577 KEGKKG
+577 EEGKKG

-589 GIISKADIKQG
+589 GIVSKADIKQG

-612 ENTDK
+612 QNTDK

-623 LSKYDYNTVKEG
+623 LSKYDYDTVKEG
-635 QSVEIT
+635 QSAEIT

-666 VISATV
+666 VISATI
-672 SIDNPDEDIFLGVDA
+672 SINDPDDDIFLGVDA
-687 KVKIYAASAKNV
+687 KVKIHAASAKNV

-705 VVNIGKEGSFCYVI
+705 VVNIGKDGSFCYVI
-719 EDGLVTKRNITTGI
+719 EDGLVTKRDITTGI

-739 EITDGIK
+739 EVIDGIK
-746 EGEEVIADLGDYT
+746 EGEEVISDLGDYT

>member
-22 GGVTVAGQRNSTE
+22 GGVTVAGQRNSKET
-35 NQIPQVQVVIAEKGD
+35 QIPQVPVVTAEMGD

-82 AQGDVVKKG
+82 SQGDVIKKG

-104 DNRKAELNL
+104 DNQKAELNL

-150 KKAYVSS
+150 KKAYVAS
-157 LKSQISAAATAA
+157 LKSQISAATA
-169 QREAAAQAIIGA
+169 
-181 AAVLVVA
+181 
-188 GGVTVAGQ
+188 
-196 RNSTENQI
+196 
-204 PQVQVVIAEKGDV
+204 
-217 EEIVDATGTVGSEE
+217 
-231 EKTYYSPV
+231 
-239 NAELKTVSFAQGD
+239 
-252 VVKKGTKL
+252 
-260 IEFNT
+260 
-265 EDLEKDNRKAELNLK
+265 
-280 STKYDTKDTRNK
+280 
-292 SDKAEKKQ
+292 
-300 KDAKKNVQE
+300 
-309 LEKKIKDKKAYVSSL
+309 
-324 KSQISAAATAA
+324 AA

-366 KKQEEIQSKYQAAL
+366 KKQQEIQRKYQAAL
-380 YTYKTETLPQYQQ
+380 NTYKTETLPQYQQ
-393 QLSDLNAQ
+393 KLSELNSQ
-401 YNQAQSDY
+401 YNQAQSTY
-409 NQADTTYQMAFAT
+409 NQADTAYQMAFAT

-429 ENTQALDNAETARTQ
+429 ENIQTLNAAETSRTQ
-444 AQLAMQQA
+444 AQIAMQQA
-452 QQTYND
+452 KQAYED
-458 LKQQTPKM
+458 YKQQTPQM
-466 PVLSDFTESSAD
+466 PDLSDFTQNSSGSLEEFTDGTEDDSSEDDTASGDYAYSGGDSSA
-478 YSWGISDGSDA
+478 
-489 DDSDGEDSSSYGY
+489 
-502 DYSGSDGGTVTA
+502 VTA

-524 TASDEL
+524 SASDEL

-570 KSAEELV
+570 KSAKELV
-577 KEGKKG
+577 EEGKKG

-589 GIISKADIKQG
+589 GIVSKADIKQG

-612 ENTDK
+612 QNTDK

-623 LSKYDYNTVKEG
+623 LSKYDYDTVKEG
-635 QSVEIT
+635 QSAEIT

-672 SIDNPDEDIFLGVDA
+672 SINDPDDDIFLGVDA
-687 KVKIYAASAKNV
+687 KVKIHAASAKNV

-705 VVNIGKEGSFCYVI
+705 VVNIGKDGSFCYVI
-719 EDGLVTKRNITTGI
+719 EDGLVTKRDITTGI

-739 EITDGIK
+739 EVIDGIK
-746 EGEEVIADLGDYT
+746 EGEEVISDLGEYT
-759 EGMEVQAVPEQT
+759 EGMEVQAVSEQT

>member
-22 GGVTVAGQRNSTE
+22 GGVTVAGQRNSKET
-35 NQIPQVQVVIAEKGD
+35 QIPQVPVVTAEMGD

-82 AQGDVVKKG
+82 SQGDVIKKG

-104 DNRKAELNL
+104 DNQKAELNL

-150 KKAYVSS
+150 KKAYVAS
-157 LKSQISAAATAA
+157 LKSQISAATA
-169 QREAAAQAIIGA
+169 
-181 AAVLVVA
+181 
-188 GGVTVAGQ
+188 
-196 RNSTENQI
+196 
-204 PQVQVVIAEKGDV
+204 
-217 EEIVDATGTVGSEE
+217 
-231 EKTYYSPV
+231 
-239 NAELKTVSFAQGD
+239 
-252 VVKKGTKL
+252 
-260 IEFNT
+260 
-265 EDLEKDNRKAELNLK
+265 
-280 STKYDTKDTRNK
+280 
-292 SDKAEKKQ
+292 
-300 KDAKKNVQE
+300 
-309 LEKKIKDKKAYVSSL
+309 
-324 KSQISAAATAA
+324 AA

-366 KKQEEIQSKYQAAL
+366 KKQQEIQRKYQAAL
-380 YTYKTETLPQYQQ
+380 NTYKTETLPQYQQ
-393 QLSDLNAQ
+393 KLSELNLQ
-401 YNQAQSDY
+401 YNQAQSTY
-409 NQADTTYQMAFAT
+409 NQADTAYQMAFAT

-429 ENTQALDNAETARTQ
+429 ENIQALNAAETSRTQ
-444 AQLAMQQA
+444 AQIAMQQA
-452 QQTYND
+452 KQAYED
-458 LKQQTPKM
+458 YKQQTPQM
-466 PVLSDFTESSAD
+466 PDLADFTQNSSGSLEEFTDGTEDDTSEEDTASGD
-478 YSWGISDGSDA
+478 YA
-489 DDSDGEDSSSYGY
+489 
-502 DYSGSDGGTVTA
+502 YSGSDSSAVTA

-524 TASDEL
+524 SASDEL

-570 KSAEELV
+570 KSAKELV
-577 KEGKKG
+577 EEGKKG

-589 GIISKADIKQG
+589 GIVSKADIKQG

-612 ENTDK
+612 QNTDK

-623 LSKYDYNTVKEG
+623 LSKYDYDTVKEG
-635 QSVEIT
+635 QSAEIT

-672 SIDNPDEDIFLGVDA
+672 SINDPDDDIFLGVDA
-687 KVKIYAASAKNV
+687 KVKIHAASAKNV

-705 VVNIGKEGSFCYVI
+705 VVNIGKDGSFCYVI
-719 EDGLVTKRNITTGI
+719 EDGLVTKRDITTGI

-739 EITDGIK
+739 EVIDGIK
-746 EGEEVIADLGDYT
+746 EGEEVISDLGDYT
-759 EGMEVQAVPEQT
+759 EGMEVQAVSEQT
-771 GEDADE
+771 GEDANE

>member
-22 GGVTVAGQRNSTE
+22 GGVTVAGQRNSKET
-35 NQIPQVQVVIAEKGD
+35 QIPQVPVVTAEMGD

-82 AQGDVVKKG
+82 SQGDVIKKG

-104 DNRKAELNL
+104 DNQKAELNL

-150 KKAYVSS
+150 KKAYVAS
-157 LKSQISAAATAA
+157 LKSQISAATA
-169 QREAAAQAIIGA
+169 
-181 AAVLVVA
+181 
-188 GGVTVAGQ
+188 
-196 RNSTENQI
+196 
-204 PQVQVVIAEKGDV
+204 
-217 EEIVDATGTVGSEE
+217 
-231 EKTYYSPV
+231 
-239 NAELKTVSFAQGD
+239 
-252 VVKKGTKL
+252 
-260 IEFNT
+260 
-265 EDLEKDNRKAELNLK
+265 
-280 STKYDTKDTRNK
+280 
-292 SDKAEKKQ
+292 
-300 KDAKKNVQE
+300 
-309 LEKKIKDKKAYVSSL
+309 
-324 KSQISAAATAA
+324 AA

-366 KKQEEIQSKYQAAL
+366 KKQQEIQRKYQAAL
-380 YTYKTETLPQYQQ
+380 NTYKTETLPQYQQ
-393 QLSDLNAQ
+393 KLSELNSQ
-401 YNQAQSDY
+401 YNQAQSTY
-409 NQADTTYQMAFAT
+409 NQADTAYQMAFAT

-429 ENTQALDNAETARTQ
+429 ENIQALNAAETSRTQ
-444 AQLAMQQA
+444 AQIAMQQA
-452 QQTYND
+452 KQAYED
-458 LKQQTPKM
+458 YKQQTPQM
-466 PVLSDFTESSAD
+466 PDLADFTQNSSGSLEEFTDGTEDDTSEEDTASGD
-478 YSWGISDGSDA
+478 YA
-489 DDSDGEDSSSYGY
+489 
-502 DYSGSDGGTVTA
+502 YSGSDSSAVTA

-524 TASDEL
+524 SASDEL

-570 KSAEELV
+570 KSAKELV
-577 KEGKKG
+577 EEGKKG

-589 GIISKADIKQG
+589 GIVSKADIKQG

-612 ENTDK
+612 QNTDK

-623 LSKYDYNTVKEG
+623 LSKYDYDTVKEG
-635 QSVEIT
+635 QSAEIT

-672 SIDNPDEDIFLGVDA
+672 SINDPDDDIFLGVDA
-687 KVKIYAASAKNV
+687 KVKIHAASAKNV

-705 VVNIGKEGSFCYVI
+705 VVNIGKDGSFCYVV
-719 EDGLVTKRNITTGI
+719 EDGLVTKRDITTGI

-739 EITDGIK
+739 EVIDGIK
-746 EGEEVIADLGDYT
+746 EGEEVISDLGDYT
-759 EGMEVQAVPEQT
+759 EGMEVQAVSEQT

>member
-22 GGVTVAGQRNSTE
+22 GGVTVAGQRNSKET
-35 NQIPQVQVVIAEKGD
+35 QIPQVPVVTAEMGD

-82 AQGDVVKKG
+82 SQGDVIKKG

-104 DNRKAELNL
+104 DNQKAELNL

-150 KKAYVSS
+150 KKAYVAS
-157 LKSQISAAATAA
+157 LKSQISAATA
-169 QREAAAQAIIGA
+169 
-181 AAVLVVA
+181 
-188 GGVTVAGQ
+188 
-196 RNSTENQI
+196 
-204 PQVQVVIAEKGDV
+204 
-217 EEIVDATGTVGSEE
+217 
-231 EKTYYSPV
+231 
-239 NAELKTVSFAQGD
+239 
-252 VVKKGTKL
+252 
-260 IEFNT
+260 
-265 EDLEKDNRKAELNLK
+265 
-280 STKYDTKDTRNK
+280 
-292 SDKAEKKQ
+292 
-300 KDAKKNVQE
+300 
-309 LEKKIKDKKAYVSSL
+309 
-324 KSQISAAATAA
+324 AA

-366 KKQEEIQSKYQAAL
+366 KKQQEIQRKYQAAL
-380 YTYKTETLPQYQQ
+380 NTYKTETLPQYQQ
-393 QLSDLNAQ
+393 KLSELNSQ
-401 YNQAQSDY
+401 YNQAQSTY
-409 NQADTTYQMAFAT
+409 NQADTAYQMAFAT

-429 ENTQALDNAETARTQ
+429 ENIQALNAAETSRTQ
-444 AQLAMQQA
+444 AQIAMQQA
-452 QQTYND
+452 KQAYED
-458 LKQQTPKM
+458 YKQQTPQM
-466 PVLSDFTESSAD
+466 PDLADFTQNSSGSLEEFTDGTEDDTSEEDTASGD
-478 YSWGISDGSDA
+478 YA
-489 DDSDGEDSSSYGY
+489 
-502 DYSGSDGGTVTA
+502 YSGSDSSAVTA
-514 DTSALESALE
+514 DTSALESVLE
-524 TASDEL
+524 SASDEL

-570 KSAEELV
+570 KSAKELV
-577 KEGKKG
+577 EEGKKG

-589 GIISKADIKQG
+589 GIVSKADIKQG

-612 ENTDK
+612 QNTDK

-623 LSKYDYNTVKEG
+623 LSKYDYDTVKEG
-635 QSVEIT
+635 QSAEIT

-672 SIDNPDEDIFLGVDA
+672 SINDPDDDIFLGVDA
-687 KVKIYAASAKNV
+687 KVKIHAASAKNV

-705 VVNIGKEGSFCYVI
+705 VVNIGKDGSFCYVI
-719 EDGLVTKRNITTGI
+719 EDGLVTKRDITTGI

-739 EITDGIK
+739 EVIDGIK
-746 EGEEVIADLGDYT
+746 EGEEVISDLGDYT
-759 EGMEVQAVPEQT
+759 EGMEVQAVSEQT

>member
-22 GGVTVAGQRNSTE
+22 GGVTVAGQRNSKDT
-35 NQIPQVQVVIAEKGD
+35 QIPQVPVVTAEMGE

-82 AQGDVVKKG
+82 SQGDVIKKG

-104 DNRKAELNL
+104 DNQKAELNL

-150 KKAYVSS
+150 KKAYVAS
-157 LKSQISAAATAA
+157 LKSQISVATA
-169 QREAAAQAIIGA
+169 
-181 AAVLVVA
+181 
-188 GGVTVAGQ
+188 
-196 RNSTENQI
+196 
-204 PQVQVVIAEKGDV
+204 
-217 EEIVDATGTVGSEE
+217 
-231 EKTYYSPV
+231 
-239 NAELKTVSFAQGD
+239 
-252 VVKKGTKL
+252 
-260 IEFNT
+260 
-265 EDLEKDNRKAELNLK
+265 
-280 STKYDTKDTRNK
+280 
-292 SDKAEKKQ
+292 
-300 KDAKKNVQE
+300 
-309 LEKKIKDKKAYVSSL
+309 
-324 KSQISAAATAA
+324 AA

-366 KKQEEIQSKYQAAL
+366 KKQQEIQRKYQAAL
-380 YTYKTETLPQYQQ
+380 NTYKTETLPQYQQ
-393 QLSDLNAQ
+393 KLSELNSQ
-401 YNQAQSDY
+401 YNQAQSTY
-409 NQADTTYQMAFAT
+409 NQADTAYQMAFAT

-429 ENTQALDNAETARTQ
+429 ENIQALNAAETSRTQ
-444 AQLAMQQA
+444 AQIAMQQA
-452 QQTYND
+452 KQAYED
-458 LKQQTPKM
+458 YKQQTPQM
-466 PVLSDFTESSAD
+466 PDLADFTQNSSGSLEEFTDGTEDDTSEEDTASGD
-478 YSWGISDGSDA
+478 YA
-489 DDSDGEDSSSYGY
+489 
-502 DYSGSDGGTVTA
+502 YSGSDSSAVTA

-524 TASDEL
+524 SASDEL

-570 KSAEELV
+570 KSAKELV
-577 KEGKKG
+577 EEGKKG

-589 GIISKADIKQG
+589 GIVSKADIKQG

-612 ENTDK
+612 QNTDK

-623 LSKYDYNTVKEG
+623 LSKYDYDTVKEG
-635 QSVEIT
+635 QSAEIT

-666 VISATV
+666 VISATI
-672 SIDNPDEDIFLGVDA
+672 SINDPDDDIFLGVDA
-687 KVKIYAASAKNV
+687 KVKIHAASAKNV

-705 VVNIGKEGSFCYVI
+705 VVNIGKDGSFCYVI
-719 EDGLVTKRNITTGI
+719 EDGLVTKRDITTGI

-739 EITDGIK
+739 EVIDGIK
-746 EGEEVIADLGDYT
+746 EGEEVISDLGDYT
-759 EGMEVQAVPEQT
+759 EGMEVQAVSEQT
-771 GEDADE
+771 GEDANE

>member
-22 GGVTVAGQRNSTE
+22 GGVTVAGQRNSKET
-35 NQIPQVQVVIAEKGD
+35 QIPQVPVVTAEMGD

-82 AQGDVVKKG
+82 SQGDVIKKG

-104 DNRKAELNL
+104 DNQKAELNL

-150 KKAYVSS
+150 KKAYVAS
-157 LKSQISAAATAA
+157 LKSQISAATA
-169 QREAAAQAIIGA
+169 
-181 AAVLVVA
+181 
-188 GGVTVAGQ
+188 
-196 RNSTENQI
+196 
-204 PQVQVVIAEKGDV
+204 
-217 EEIVDATGTVGSEE
+217 
-231 EKTYYSPV
+231 
-239 NAELKTVSFAQGD
+239 
-252 VVKKGTKL
+252 
-260 IEFNT
+260 
-265 EDLEKDNRKAELNLK
+265 
-280 STKYDTKDTRNK
+280 
-292 SDKAEKKQ
+292 
-300 KDAKKNVQE
+300 
-309 LEKKIKDKKAYVSSL
+309 
-324 KSQISAAATAA
+324 AA

-366 KKQEEIQSKYQAAL
+366 KKQQEIQRKYQAAL
-380 YTYKTETLPQYQQ
+380 NTYKTETLPQYQQ
-393 QLSDLNAQ
+393 KLSELNSQ
-401 YNQAQSDY
+401 YNQAQSTY
-409 NQADTTYQMAFAT
+409 NQADTAYQMAFAT

-429 ENTQALDNAETARTQ
+429 ENIQALNAAETSRTQ
-444 AQLAMQQA
+444 AQIAMQQA
-452 QQTYND
+452 KQAYED
-458 LKQQTPKM
+458 YKQQTPQM
-466 PVLSDFTESSAD
+466 PDLADFTQNSSGSLEEFTDGTEDDTSEEDTASGD
-478 YSWGISDGSDA
+478 YA
-489 DDSDGEDSSSYGY
+489 
-502 DYSGSDGGTVTA
+502 YSGSDSSAVTA

-524 TASDEL
+524 SASDEL

-570 KSAEELV
+570 KSAKELV
-577 KEGKKG
+577 EEGKKG

-589 GIISKADIKQG
+589 GIVSKADIKQG

-612 ENTDK
+612 QNKDK

-623 LSKYDYNTVKEG
+623 LSKYDYDTVKEG
-635 QSVEIT
+635 QSAEIT

-672 SIDNPDEDIFLGVDA
+672 SINDPDDDIFLGVDA
-687 KVKIYAASAKNV
+687 KVKIHAASAKNV

-705 VVNIGKEGSFCYVI
+705 VVNIGKDGSFCYVI
-719 EDGLVTKRNITTGI
+719 EDGLVTKRDITTGI

-739 EITDGIK
+739 EVIDGIK
-746 EGEEVIADLGDYT
+746 EGEEVISDLGDYT
-759 EGMEVQAVPEQT
+759 EGMEVQAVSEQT
-771 GEDADE
+771 GEDANE

>member
-22 GGVTVAGQRNSTE
+22 GGVTVAGQRNSKET
-35 NQIPQVQVVIAEKGD
+35 QIPQVPVVTAEMGD

-82 AQGDVVKKG
+82 SQGDVIKKG

-104 DNRKAELNL
+104 DNQKAELNL

-150 KKAYVSS
+150 KKAYVAS
-157 LKSQISAAATAA
+157 LKSQISVATA
-169 QREAAAQAIIGA
+169 
-181 AAVLVVA
+181 
-188 GGVTVAGQ
+188 
-196 RNSTENQI
+196 
-204 PQVQVVIAEKGDV
+204 
-217 EEIVDATGTVGSEE
+217 
-231 EKTYYSPV
+231 
-239 NAELKTVSFAQGD
+239 
-252 VVKKGTKL
+252 
-260 IEFNT
+260 
-265 EDLEKDNRKAELNLK
+265 
-280 STKYDTKDTRNK
+280 
-292 SDKAEKKQ
+292 
-300 KDAKKNVQE
+300 
-309 LEKKIKDKKAYVSSL
+309 
-324 KSQISAAATAA
+324 AA

-366 KKQEEIQSKYQAAL
+366 KKQQEIQRKYQAAL
-380 YTYKTETLPQYQQ
+380 NTYKTETLPQYQQ
-393 QLSDLNAQ
+393 KLSELNSQ
-401 YNQAQSDY
+401 YNQAQSTY
-409 NQADTTYQMAFAT
+409 NQADTAYQMAFAT
-422 WQADPSD
+422 WHADPSD
-429 ENTQALDNAETARTQ
+429 ENIQALNAAETSRTQ
-444 AQLAMQQA
+444 AQIAMQQA
-452 QQTYND
+452 KQAYED
-458 LKQQTPKM
+458 YKQQTPQM
-466 PVLSDFTESSAD
+466 PDLADFTQNSSGSLEEFTDGTEDDTSEEDTASGD
-478 YSWGISDGSDA
+478 YA
-489 DDSDGEDSSSYGY
+489 
-502 DYSGSDGGTVTA
+502 YSGSDSSAVTA

-524 TASDEL
+524 SASDEL

-570 KSAEELV
+570 KSAKELV
-577 KEGKKG
+577 EEGKKG

-589 GIISKADIKQG
+589 GIVSKADIKQG

-612 ENTDK
+612 QNTDK

-623 LSKYDYNTVKEG
+623 LSKYDYDTVKEG
-635 QSVEIT
+635 QSAEIT

-666 VISATV
+666 VISATI
-672 SIDNPDEDIFLGVDA
+672 SINDPDDDIFLGVDA
-687 KVKIYAASAKNV
+687 KVKIHAASAKNV

-705 VVNIGKEGSFCYVI
+705 VVNIGKDGSFCYVI
-719 EDGLVTKRNITTGI
+719 EDGLVTKRDITTGI

-739 EITDGIK
+739 EVIDGIK
-746 EGEEVIADLGDYT
+746 EGEEVISDLGDYT
-759 EGMEVQAVPEQT
+759 EGMEVQAVSEQT

>member
-22 GGVTVAGQRNSTE
+22 GGVTVAGQRNSKET
-35 NQIPQVQVVIAEKGD
+35 QIPQVPVVTAEMGD

-82 AQGDVVKKG
+82 SQGDVIKKG

-104 DNRKAELNL
+104 DNQKAELNL

-150 KKAYVSS
+150 KKAYVAS
-157 LKSQISAAATAA
+157 LKSQISAATA
-169 QREAAAQAIIGA
+169 
-181 AAVLVVA
+181 
-188 GGVTVAGQ
+188 
-196 RNSTENQI
+196 
-204 PQVQVVIAEKGDV
+204 
-217 EEIVDATGTVGSEE
+217 
-231 EKTYYSPV
+231 
-239 NAELKTVSFAQGD
+239 
-252 VVKKGTKL
+252 
-260 IEFNT
+260 
-265 EDLEKDNRKAELNLK
+265 
-280 STKYDTKDTRNK
+280 
-292 SDKAEKKQ
+292 
-300 KDAKKNVQE
+300 
-309 LEKKIKDKKAYVSSL
+309 
-324 KSQISAAATAA
+324 AA

-366 KKQEEIQSKYQAAL
+366 KKQQEIQRKYQAAL
-380 YTYKTETLPQYQQ
+380 NTYKTETLPQYQQ
-393 QLSDLNAQ
+393 KLSELNSQ
-401 YNQAQSDY
+401 YNQAQSTY
-409 NQADTTYQMAFAT
+409 NQADTAYQMAFAT

-429 ENTQALDNAETARTQ
+429 ENIQALNAAETSRTQ
-444 AQLAMQQA
+444 AQIAMQQA
-452 QQTYND
+452 KQAYED
-458 LKQQTPKM
+458 YKQQTPQM
-466 PVLSDFTESSAD
+466 PDLADFTQNSSGSLEEFTDGTEDDTSEEDTASGD
-478 YSWGISDGSDA
+478 YA
-489 DDSDGEDSSSYGY
+489 
-502 DYSGSDGGTVTA
+502 YSGSDSSAVTA

-524 TASDEL
+524 SASDEL

-570 KSAEELV
+570 KSAKELV
-577 KEGKKG
+577 EEGKKG

-589 GIISKADIKQG
+589 GIVSKADIKQG

-612 ENTDK
+612 QNTDK

-623 LSKYDYNTVKEG
+623 LSKYDYDTVKEG
-635 QSVEIT
+635 QSAEIT

-672 SIDNPDEDIFLGVDA
+672 SINDPDDDIFLGVDA
-687 KVKIYAASAKNV
+687 KVKIHAASAKNV

-705 VVNIGKEGSFCYVI
+705 VVNIRKDGSFCYVI
-719 EDGLVTKRNITTGI
+719 EDGLVTKRDITTGI

-739 EITDGIK
+739 EVIDGIK
-746 EGEEVIADLGDYT
+746 EGEEVISDLGDYT
-759 EGMEVQAVPEQT
+759 EGMEVQAVSEQT
-771 GEDADE
+771 GEDANE

>member
-22 GGVTVAGQRNSTE
+22 GGVTVAGQRNSKET
-35 NQIPQVQVVIAEKGD
+35 QITQVSVVTAEMGD

-82 AQGDVVKKG
+82 SQGDVIKKG

-104 DNRKAELNL
+104 DNQKAELNL

-150 KKAYVSS
+150 KKAYVAS
-157 LKSQISAAATAA
+157 LKSQISAATA
-169 QREAAAQAIIGA
+169 
-181 AAVLVVA
+181 
-188 GGVTVAGQ
+188 
-196 RNSTENQI
+196 
-204 PQVQVVIAEKGDV
+204 
-217 EEIVDATGTVGSEE
+217 
-231 EKTYYSPV
+231 
-239 NAELKTVSFAQGD
+239 
-252 VVKKGTKL
+252 
-260 IEFNT
+260 
-265 EDLEKDNRKAELNLK
+265 
-280 STKYDTKDTRNK
+280 
-292 SDKAEKKQ
+292 
-300 KDAKKNVQE
+300 
-309 LEKKIKDKKAYVSSL
+309 
-324 KSQISAAATAA
+324 AA

-341 QASAQA
+341 QASAQS

-366 KKQEEIQSKYQAAL
+366 KKQQEIQRKYQAAL
-380 YTYKTETLPQYQQ
+380 NTYKTETLPQYQQ
-393 QLSDLNAQ
+393 KLSGLNSQ
-401 YNQAQSDY
+401 YNQAQSTY
-409 NQADTTYQMAFAT
+409 NQADTAYQMAFAT

-429 ENTQALDNAETARTQ
+429 ENIQALNVAETSRTQ
-444 AQLAMQQA
+444 AQIAMQQA
-452 QQTYND
+452 KQAYED
-458 LKQQTPKM
+458 YKQQTPQM
-466 PVLSDFTESSAD
+466 PDLSDFTQNSSGFLEEFTDGTEDDTSEEDTASGD
-478 YSWGISDGSDA
+478 YA
-489 DDSDGEDSSSYGY
+489 
-502 DYSGSDGGTVTA
+502 YSGSDSSAVTA

-524 TASDEL
+524 SASDEL

-570 KSAEELV
+570 KSAKELV
-577 KEGKKG
+577 EEGKKG

-589 GIISKADIKQG
+589 GIVSKADIKQG

-612 ENTDK
+612 QNTDK

-623 LSKYDYNTVKEG
+623 LSKYDYDTVKEG
-635 QSVEIT
+635 QSAEIT

-672 SIDNPDEDIFLGVDA
+672 SIDDPDDDIFLGVDA
-687 KVKIYAASAKNV
+687 KVKIHAASAKNV

-705 VVNIGKEGSFCYVI
+705 VVNIGKDGSFCYVI
-719 EDGLVTKRNITTGI
+719 EDGLVTKRDITTGI

-739 EITDGIK
+739 EVIEGIK
-746 EGEEVIADLGDYT
+746 EGEEVISDLGDYT
-759 EGMEVQAVPEQT
+759 EGMEVQSVSEQT

>member
-1 MKKKKSK
+1 MKKKQLFAVLLAGSMTVGMAPAAAFAAEDTGAVTEAEAPTADENTETPDD
-8 KKIIIG
+8 G
-14 AAAVLVVA
+14 AAVDDQSQSEADA
-22 GGVTVAGQRNSTE
+22 Q
-35 NQIPQVQVVIAEKGD
+35 AE
-50 VEEIVDATGTVG
+50 
-62 SEEEK
+62 
-67 TYYSPVNAE
+67 AE
-76 LKTVSF
+76 
-82 AQGDVVKKG
+82 AQ
-91 TKLIEF
+91 
-97 NTEDLEK
+97 
-104 DNRKAELNL
+104 
-113 KSTKYDTKDTRNKS
+113 
-127 DKAEKKQKDAKKNVQ
+127 
-142 ELEKKIKD
+142 
-150 KKAYVSS
+150 
-157 LKSQISAAATAA
+157 
-169 QREAAAQAIIGA
+169 AAAQA
-181 AAVLVVA
+181 
-188 GGVTVAGQ
+188 Q
-196 RNSTENQI
+196 
-204 PQVQVVIAEKGDV
+204 AE
-217 EEIVDATGTVGSEE
+217 
-231 EKTYYSPV
+231 
-239 NAELKTVSFAQGD
+239 AEAQ
-252 VVKKGTKL
+252 
-260 IEFNT
+260 
-265 EDLEKDNRKAELNLK
+265 
-280 STKYDTKDTRNK
+280 
-292 SDKAEKKQ
+292 
-300 KDAKKNVQE
+300 
-309 LEKKIKDKKAYVSSL
+309 
-324 KSQISAAATAA
+324 
-335 QREAAA
+335 AAA
-341 QASAQA
+341 QAQAEAEAQAAAQAQAEAEAQA

-429 ENTQALDNAETARTQ
+429 ENTQALDNAEAARTQ

-478 YSWGISDGSDA
+478 YSWGISDGSEA

>member
-22 GGVTVAGQRNSTE
+22 GGVTVAGQRNSKET
-35 NQIPQVQVVIAEKGD
+35 QIPQVPVVTAEMGD

-82 AQGDVVKKG
+82 SQGDVIKKG

-104 DNRKAELNL
+104 DNQKAELNL

-150 KKAYVSS
+150 KKAYVAS
-157 LKSQISAAATAA
+157 LKSQISAATA
-169 QREAAAQAIIGA
+169 
-181 AAVLVVA
+181 
-188 GGVTVAGQ
+188 
-196 RNSTENQI
+196 
-204 PQVQVVIAEKGDV
+204 
-217 EEIVDATGTVGSEE
+217 
-231 EKTYYSPV
+231 
-239 NAELKTVSFAQGD
+239 
-252 VVKKGTKL
+252 
-260 IEFNT
+260 
-265 EDLEKDNRKAELNLK
+265 
-280 STKYDTKDTRNK
+280 
-292 SDKAEKKQ
+292 
-300 KDAKKNVQE
+300 
-309 LEKKIKDKKAYVSSL
+309 
-324 KSQISAAATAA
+324 AA

-366 KKQEEIQSKYQAAL
+366 KKQQEIQRKYQAAL
-380 YTYKTETLPQYQQ
+380 NTYKTETLPQYQQ
-393 QLSDLNAQ
+393 KLSELNSQ
-401 YNQAQSDY
+401 YNQAQSTY
-409 NQADTTYQMAFAT
+409 NQADTAYQMAFAT

-429 ENTQALDNAETARTQ
+429 ENIQALNAAETSRTQ
-444 AQLAMQQA
+444 AQIAMQQA
-452 QQTYND
+452 KQAYED
-458 LKQQTPKM
+458 YKQQTPQM
-466 PVLSDFTESSAD
+466 PDLSDFTQNSSRSLEEFTDGTEDDTSEDDTASGDYAYSGGDSSA
-478 YSWGISDGSDA
+478 
-489 DDSDGEDSSSYGY
+489 
-502 DYSGSDGGTVTA
+502 VTA

-524 TASDEL
+524 SASDEL

-570 KSAEELV
+570 KSAKELV
-577 KEGKKG
+577 EEGKKG

-589 GIISKADIKQG
+589 GIVSKADIKQG

-612 ENTDK
+612 QNTDK

-623 LSKYDYNTVKEG
+623 LSKYDYDTVKER
-635 QSVEIT
+635 QSAEIT

-672 SIDNPDEDIFLGVDA
+672 SINDPDDDIFLGVDA
-687 KVKIYAASAKNV
+687 KVKIHAASAKNV

-705 VVNIGKEGSFCYVI
+705 VVNIGKDGSFCYVI
-719 EDGLVTKRNITTGI
+719 EDGLVTKRDITTGI

-739 EITDGIK
+739 EVIDGIK
-746 EGEEVIADLGDYT
+746 EGEEVISDLGDYT
-759 EGMEVQAVPEQT
+759 EGMEVQAVSEQT

>member
-22 GGVTVAGQRNSTE
+22 GGVTVAGQRDSKET
-35 NQIPQVQVVIAEKGD
+35 QIPQVPVVTAEMGD

-82 AQGDVVKKG
+82 SQGDVIKKG

-104 DNRKAELNL
+104 DNQKAELNL

-150 KKAYVSS
+150 KKAYVAS
-157 LKSQISAAATAA
+157 LKSQISAA
-169 QREAAAQAIIGA
+169 
-181 AAVLVVA
+181 
-188 GGVTVAGQ
+188 TV
-196 RNSTENQI
+196 
-204 PQVQVVIAEKGDV
+204 
-217 EEIVDATGTVGSEE
+217 
-231 EKTYYSPV
+231 
-239 NAELKTVSFAQGD
+239 
-252 VVKKGTKL
+252 
-260 IEFNT
+260 
-265 EDLEKDNRKAELNLK
+265 
-280 STKYDTKDTRNK
+280 
-292 SDKAEKKQ
+292 
-300 KDAKKNVQE
+300 
-309 LEKKIKDKKAYVSSL
+309 
-324 KSQISAAATAA
+324 AA

-366 KKQEEIQSKYQAAL
+366 KKQQEIQRKYQAAL
-380 YTYKTETLPQYQQ
+380 NTYETETLPQYQQ
-393 QLSDLNAQ
+393 KLSELNSQ
-401 YNQAQSDY
+401 YNQAQSTY
-409 NQADTTYQMAFAT
+409 NQADTAYQMAFAT

-429 ENTQALDNAETARTQ
+429 ENIQALNAAETSRTQ
-444 AQLAMQQA
+444 AQIAMQQA
-452 QQTYND
+452 KQAYED
-458 LKQQTPKM
+458 YKQQTPQM
-466 PVLSDFTESSAD
+466 PDLSDFTQNSSG
-478 YSWGISDGSDA
+478 SLEEFTDGTE
-489 DDSDGEDSSSYGY
+489 DDSSEDDTASGDYA
-502 DYSGSDGGTVTA
+502 YSGSDSSAVTA

-524 TASDEL
+524 SASDEL

-570 KSAEELV
+570 KSAKELV
-577 KEGKKG
+577 EEGKKG

-589 GIISKADIKQG
+589 GIVSKADIKQG
-600 AAVTQGMELFTI
+600 AAATQGMELFTI
-612 ENTDK
+612 QNTDK

-623 LSKYDYNTVKEG
+623 LSKYDYDTVKEG
-635 QSVEIT
+635 QSAEIT

-672 SIDNPDEDIFLGVDA
+672 SINDPDDDIFLGVDA
-687 KVKIYAASAKNV
+687 KVKIHAASAKNV

-705 VVNIGKEGSFCYVI
+705 VVNIGKDGSFCYVI
-719 EDGLVTKRNITTGI
+719 EDGLVTKRDITTGI

-739 EITDGIK
+739 EVIDGIK
-746 EGEEVIADLGDYT
+746 EGEEVISDLGDYT
-759 EGMEVQAVPEQT
+759 EGMEVQAVSEQT

>member
-22 GGVTVAGQRNSTE
+22 GGVTVAGQRNSKET
-35 NQIPQVQVVIAEKGD
+35 QIPQVPVVTAEMGD

-82 AQGDVVKKG
+82 SQGDVIKKG

-104 DNRKAELNL
+104 DNQKAELNL

-150 KKAYVSS
+150 KKAYVAS
-157 LKSQISAAATAA
+157 LKSQISAATA
-169 QREAAAQAIIGA
+169 
-181 AAVLVVA
+181 
-188 GGVTVAGQ
+188 
-196 RNSTENQI
+196 
-204 PQVQVVIAEKGDV
+204 
-217 EEIVDATGTVGSEE
+217 
-231 EKTYYSPV
+231 
-239 NAELKTVSFAQGD
+239 
-252 VVKKGTKL
+252 
-260 IEFNT
+260 
-265 EDLEKDNRKAELNLK
+265 
-280 STKYDTKDTRNK
+280 
-292 SDKAEKKQ
+292 
-300 KDAKKNVQE
+300 
-309 LEKKIKDKKAYVSSL
+309 
-324 KSQISAAATAA
+324 AA

-366 KKQEEIQSKYQAAL
+366 KKQQEIQRKYQAAL
-380 YTYKTETLPQYQQ
+380 NTYKTETLPQYQQ
-393 QLSDLNAQ
+393 KLSELNSQ
-401 YNQAQSDY
+401 YNQAQSTY
-409 NQADTTYQMAFAT
+409 NQADTAYQMAFAT

-429 ENTQALDNAETARTQ
+429 ENIQALNATETSRTQ
-444 AQLAMQQA
+444 AQIAMQQA
-452 QQTYND
+452 KQAYED
-458 LKQQTPKM
+458 YKQQTPQM
-466 PVLSDFTESSAD
+466 PDLSDFTQNSSGSLEEFTDGTEDDSSEDDTASGDYAYSGGDSSA
-478 YSWGISDGSDA
+478 
-489 DDSDGEDSSSYGY
+489 
-502 DYSGSDGGTVTA
+502 VTA

-524 TASDEL
+524 SASDEL

-570 KSAEELV
+570 KSAKELV
-577 KEGKKG
+577 EEGKKG

-589 GIISKADIKQG
+589 GIVSKADIKQG

-612 ENTDK
+612 QNTDK

-623 LSKYDYNTVKEG
+623 LSKYDYDTVKEG
-635 QSVEIT
+635 QSAEIT

-672 SIDNPDEDIFLGVDA
+672 SINDPDDDIFLGVDA
-687 KVKIYAASAKNV
+687 KVKIHAASAKNV

-705 VVNIGKEGSFCYVI
+705 VVNIGKDGSFCYVI
-719 EDGLVTKRNITTGI
+719 EDGLVTKRDITTGI

-739 EITDGIK
+739 EVIDGIK
-746 EGEEVIADLGDYT
+746 EGEEVISDLGDYT
-759 EGMEVQAVPEQT
+759 EGMEVQAVSEQT

>member
-127 DKAEKKQKDAKKNVQ
+127 YKAEKKQKDAKKNVQ

-157 LKSQISAAATAA
+157 LKSQISAAA
-169 QREAAAQAIIGA
+169 
-181 AAVLVVA
+181 
-188 GGVTVAGQ
+188 
-196 RNSTENQI
+196 
-204 PQVQVVIAEKGDV
+204 
-217 EEIVDATGTVGSEE
+217 
-231 EKTYYSPV
+231 
-239 NAELKTVSFAQGD
+239 
-252 VVKKGTKL
+252 
-260 IEFNT
+260 
-265 EDLEKDNRKAELNLK
+265 
-280 STKYDTKDTRNK
+280 
-292 SDKAEKKQ
+292 
-300 KDAKKNVQE
+300 
-309 LEKKIKDKKAYVSSL
+309 
-324 KSQISAAATAA
+324 
-335 QREAAA
+335 
-341 QASAQA
+341 
-347 AAQAQAQQQ
+347 
-356 EAQAKAQAEA
+356 
-366 KKQEEIQSKYQAAL
+366 
-380 YTYKTETLPQYQQ
+380 
-393 QLSDLNAQ
+393 
-401 YNQAQSDY
+401 
-409 NQADTTYQMAFAT
+409 AFAT

-429 ENTQALDNAETARTQ
+429 ENTQALDNAEAARTQ

-612 ENTDK
+612 ENADK